1 MNVRPIVF
9 IVVVVCCTVAGW
21 IIGHHT
27 LIRVNNENGQSENG
41 QVTEKTISVEQKKM
55 LKQGDNSIQNQTST
69 IMGGNLNENQIST
82 LKGGNLNQNQQI
94 SVKQNKK
101 SSGNNG
107 NSLMNTVVNNDK
119 IINSIKN
126 SEGRK
131 TNKKPFFISAVK
143 AKMQPNAKNI
153 QQAIRKAKP
162 VVTDVN
168 VNNGLKVYSHNGNDW
183 TPDNGI
189 CQTKDHFIK
198 ASLINS
204 WGNTPIYIHSPLDD
218 KWVSGDLMKSGHW
231 EGELVNLVSRLLQQ
245 DNDLQFVDLGANIGV
260 FALSIAK
267 LGRSVIAVE
276 PLSINL
282 QRLCKSVESGVS
294 SDGKP
299 FSDKI
304 TIIHNALSDTREK
317 VELGKDFQNVGGTYV
332 LKDSNERKVQG
343 STITGKYKDVVM
355 TAKLDDILQL
365 PNFDFKKVILKIDV
379 EGYETKVFN
388 GGNKFFDTV
397 DVKAVLMEWRW
408 HEGAQDL
415 QQLLDFFLK
424 RNYKAYNPKANPL
437 IQLKPENAQRWP
449 GDVLWKK

>member
-9 IVVVVCCTVAGW
+9 VVVVVCCTVAGW

-27 LIRVNNENGQSENG
+27 LIRANNENGQSENG
-41 QVTEKTISVEQKKM
+41 QVVEKTSSVEQKKM
-55 LKQGDNSIQNQTST
+55 LKQGDDSIQNQ
-69 IMGGNLNENQIST
+69 IST
-82 LKGGNLNQNQQI
+82 TKGGNLDKNQQL

-101 SSGNNG
+101 SSGSNG
-107 NSLMNTVVNNDK
+107 NALMNTVVNNDEV
-119 IINSIKN
+119 INSIKN
-126 SEGRK
+126 SDGRK
-131 TNKKPFFISAVK
+131 TNKKPSFISAVK

-162 VVTDVN
+162 AVTDVN

-183 TPDNGI
+183 IPDSGI

-198 ASLINS
+198 VSLKNS

-218 KWVSGDLMKSGHW
+218 KWISKDLMNSGHW
-231 EGELVNLVSRLLQQ
+231 EGELVNLVSRLLKT

-267 LGRSVIAVE
+267 LGRKVIAVE

-299 FSDKI
+299 FSEKV
-304 TIIHNALSDTREK
+304 TIIHNALSDIREK

-332 LKDSNERKVQG
+332 LKDSNEKKVQG
-343 STITGKYKDVVM
+343 STIIGKYKDVVM

-365 PNFDFKKVILKIDV
+365 PNFDFKKVVLKIDV

-408 HEGAQDL
+408 HEGAHDL

>member
-9 IVVVVCCTVAGW
+9 VVVVVCCTVAGW

-27 LIRVNNENGQSENG
+27 LIRVDEESNQSENG
-41 QVTEKTISVEQKKM
+41 QVVEKTSSVKQQKI
-55 LKQGDNSIQNQTST
+55 LKQGDNSIQNQTTS
-69 IMGGNLNENQIST
+69 I
-82 LKGGNLNQNQQI
+82 KGGNSNQNQQS
-94 SVKQNKK
+94 SVKGGITIQNQK
-101 SSGNNG
+101 SSVNNG
-107 NSLMNTVVNNDK
+107 NALMNIIVNNDK
-119 IINSIKN
+119 VINSIKN
-126 SEGRK
+126 SEGMK
-131 TNKKPFFISAVK
+131 TNKKPFLISAIK
-143 AKMQPNAKNI
+143 AKMQPTITTISNI

-168 VNNGLKVYSHNGNDW
+168 VNHDLKVYSHNGNDW
-183 TPDNGI
+183 ISDNGI
-189 CQTKDHFIK
+189 CQTKDNFIK
-198 ASLINS
+198 ASLVNS
-204 WGNTPIYIHSPLDD
+204 WGYTPIYIHSPLDD

-231 EGELVNLVSRLLQQ
+231 EGELVNLVSRLLNQ
-245 DNDLQFVDLGANIGV
+245 DKDLQFVDLGANIGV

-267 LGRSVIAVE
+267 LGRRVVAVE

-294 SDGKP
+294 LDGKP

-304 TIIHNALSDTREK
+304 TIIHNALSDMREK

-332 LKDSNERKVQG
+332 LKDSNEKKVQG
-343 STITGKYKDVVM
+343 SSVSGKYKDVVM

-365 PNFDFKKVILKIDV
+365 PNYDFKKVILKIDV

-388 GGNKFFDTV
+388 GGQTFFDTV

-408 HEGAQDL
+408 HEGAHDL

-424 RNYKAYNPKANPL
+424 RNYKAYNPKTNPL
-437 IQLKPENAQRWP
+437 IQLQTQNAQRWP
-449 GDVLWKK
+449 GDVLWQK